1 MPKQTNNSSNN
12 AALKGFA
19 LTLVI
24 LILAVCVMAAMTEGF
39 SNWNPYGWFDK
50 PAEEQQTPEGNDPTP
65 EEPTEETAP
74 IEATISNSEH
84 VALAMSAAVTAADGY
99 TKSVTLTATVMP
111 EDAPDKSVDWS
122 IAWNEA
128 PTYGSNPV
136 TDYVTVTPQSDGS
149 NVATVTCLKPFAL
162 DTIII
167 TCTTRVGGFTA
178 TAQVSYAGFPTELG
192 FTTSSMTGKVDSG
205 WGGIT
210 VYEAQCGNTYSIPIT
225 LDNGFHA
232 IGEDF
237 VPSYT
242 IEVTAK
248 GDVKYRTISTT
259 YNRNGGVVSSTSED
273 KTQAYD
279 SDIIGAAA
287 YGSKNLG
294 NAFEDT
300 ISVELSE
307 GQLKIVPKAA
317 LSALSYTD
325 TRTSTH
331 YIRSTDFQPADASKV
346 PYVEIKVTETKT
358 GISQT
363 IAVRVIATVNSIELD
378 LPSIVF

>member
-1 MPKQTNNSSNN
+1 MSRQTKTNNG
-12 AALKGFA
+12 ALKAFV
-19 LTLVI
+19 LTLTI
-24 LILAVCVMAAMTEGF
+24 LILAVCVTAAMTQGF
-39 SNWNPYGWFDK
+39 TDWNPYGWFDEE
-50 PAEEQQTPEGNDPTP
+50 PAAEQQPDG
-65 EEPTEETAP
+65 EETGEESAP
-74 IEATISNSEH
+74 IDATITNSEH
-84 VALAMSAAVTAADGY
+84 VMLAMSMATTAAEDGY
-99 TKSVTLTATVMP
+99 TKSVTLTASVMP

-128 PTYGSNPV
+128 PTYGDDPV
-136 TDYVTVTPQSDGS
+136 TDYVTLTPQSDGS

-178 TAQVSYAGFPTELG
+178 TAQVSYAGFPTEIG

-242 IEVTAK
+242 IEATAK
-248 GDVKYRTISTT
+248 GDVKYRTISTL

-273 KTQAYD
+273 KTQAYG
-279 SDIIGAAA
+279 SDIIGAPA

-325 TRTSTH
+325 TRTSTN
-331 YIRSTDFQPADASKV
+331 YVRSTDFQPADASKV

-363 IAVRVIATVNSIELD
+363 IAVRVIASVNSIELD

>member
-1 MPKQTNNSSNN
+1 M
-12 AALKGFA
+12 
-19 LTLVI
+19 LTMS
-24 LILAVCVMAAMTEGF
+24 MAT
-39 SNWNPYGWFDK
+39 
-50 PAEEQQTPEGNDPTP
+50 
-65 EEPTEETAP
+65 
-74 IEATISNSEH
+74 
-84 VALAMSAAVTAADGY
+84 TAAEDEY

-128 PTYGSNPV
+128 PTYGDDPV
-136 TDYVTVTPQSDGS
+136 TDYVTLTPQSDGS

-248 GDVKYRTISTT
+248 GDVKYRTISTL

-325 TRTSTH
+325 TRTSTN
-331 YIRSTDFQPADASKV
+331 YVRSTDFQPADASKV